1 MLASY
6 FDSLIDKKW
15 YLVFFSVDILH
26 ITCNPYNNPEELGN
40 TLVYRGGNQGT
51 ESVNILSM
59 YIGRQCSVESS
70 GYLGSNLSS
79 ATC

>member
-1 MLASY
+1 M
-6 FDSLIDKKW
+6 
-15 YLVFFSVDILH
+15 FFSVDMLH
-26 ITCNPYNNPEELGN
+26 ITCRIYNNPEELGN

-51 ESVNILSM
+51 ENVSILSV
-59 YIGRQCSVESS
+59 YTGRQCSVESS